1 MENLNLKI
9 ESLEDQSTLTI
20 LQGNAQE
27 PLPLKEPKIINITG
41 DIHSVSNFI
50 NAREAGYSSQE
61 IDENKAIVTVDKY
74 NKTITLQLDP
84 ENYYGATVTAK
95 LEQSKE
101 LEQFGINTNTRYNRK
116 QLLDLLRFNRLFFE
130 DKNEHARV
138 IAGLYK
144 LRIKSE
150 QEIQQEKDNQ
160 GNKRTL
166 HDVKTVDDG
175 GMVREFHLTIPI
187 FKGFSA
193 NNITVEICFE
203 VLNGDV
209 SFWLESVGLKEAT
222 DSAIDGIFSDELKS
236 CEGFVIINK

>member
-1 MENLNLKI
+1 METLELKI
-9 ESLEDQSTLTI
+9 DNANGELVIRE
-20 LQGNAQE
+20 GKAQE
-27 PLPLKEPKIINITG
+27 PLPLREPKIIAIAG

-50 NAREAGYSSQE
+50 NNRQTGSGSQE
-61 IDENKAIVTVDKY
+61 IDKNKAVVVVDKY
-74 NKTITLQLDP
+74 NKTIVLQLDP

-116 QLLDLLRFNRLFFE
+116 SLLDLLRFNRLFFE

-175 GMVREFHLTIPI
+175 GMVKEFTLTIPL
-187 FKGFSA
+187 FKGFA
-193 NNITVEICFE
+193 DQRITVEICFE

-209 SFWLESVGLKEAT
+209 SFWLESIGLKEAT
-222 DSAIDGIFSDELKS
+222 DSAIDGILAEELKS

>member
-1 MENLNLKI
+1 MEKI
-9 ESLEDQSTLTI
+9 ELKLDNVTSELIIRE
-20 LQGNAQE
+20 GNAQE
-27 PLPLKEPKIINITG
+27 PLPLKEPKIINLSG

-50 NAREAGYSSQE
+50 KDRKDGYGSQQ
-61 IDENKAIVTVDKY
+61 IDKNKAVVTVDKTA
-74 NKTITLQLDP
+74 KTIVLQLDP

-95 LEQSKE
+95 LELSDE
-101 LEQFGINTNTRYNRK
+101 LKQFGINTSSRYGRK
-116 QLLDLLRFNRLFFE
+116 SLLDLLRFNRLFFE
-130 DKNEHARV
+130 DKNQHAQV

-175 GMVREFHLTIPI
+175 GMVKEFTLTIPL
-187 FKGFSA
+187 FKGFPSSR
-193 NNITVEICFE
+193 ITVEICFE

-209 SFWLESVGLKEAT
+209 SFWLESIGMKE
-222 DSAIDGIFSDELKS
+222 AIDGALDEIFQQELQS